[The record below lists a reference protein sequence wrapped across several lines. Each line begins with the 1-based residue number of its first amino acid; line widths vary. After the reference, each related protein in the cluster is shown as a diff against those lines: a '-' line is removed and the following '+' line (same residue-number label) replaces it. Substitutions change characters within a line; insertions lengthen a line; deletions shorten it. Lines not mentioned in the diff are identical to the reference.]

1 MLRPQGQAM
10 RRRDFIKVVAGSAAG
25 WPLAAYAQPAAMPVI
40 GLLDLRS
47 PDTVGERL
55 RAFRQGLKESGYV
68 EGENV
73 AIVYRWAENE
83 IDRLPELAADLV
95 GRKVNVIA
103 AVGNEVSVIAK
114 KATQSTPIVFVVSQD
129 PVSLG
134 LVASLARPG
143 SNVTG
148 INFFSGELVGK
159 QLELLREIVPAASRI
174 AIMIDPANPST
185 AEKTVKDVAAAS
197 PAIGLHTKTFT
208 ASTSGDIDATFSTL
222 VRERYEALLV
232 ASDPF
237 FSGRRVQL
245 VGLATRH
252 AIPAI
257 YSQRDFA
264 EIGGLISYGSSIT
277 DAWRQSGAYSGRILT
292 GAKPADLP
300 VLQSNKLE
308 LVINAQ
314 TARIFGLAVP
324 AALLA
329 RADEVIE

>member
-1 MLRPQGQAM
+1 V
-10 RRRDFIKVVAGSAAG
+10 RRRDVIKAIAGSAVV
-25 WPLAAYAQPAAMPVI
+25 WPLAARAQQPSIPVI
-40 GLLDLRS
+40 GLLDVRS
-47 PDTVGERL
+47 ANTVGDRL
-55 RAFRQGLKESGYV
+55 PAFRQGLKSSGYV

-83 IDRLPELAADLV
+83 IDRLPELTAELV

-103 AVGNEVSVIAK
+103 TVGNEVSVIAK
-114 KATQSTPIVFVVSQD
+114 KATQSTPMVFVVSQD
-129 PVSLG
+129 PVGLG

-143 SNVTG
+143 GNVTG

-159 QLELLREIVPAASRI
+159 QLGLLRELVPAASRI
-174 AIMIDPANPST
+174 GVIVNPANSSS
-185 AEKTVKDVAAAS
+185 AERTERDVAAVSAV
-197 PAIGLHTKTFT
+197 GLHIKTFT
-208 ASTSGDIDATFSTL
+208 ASTSGEIDAAFLIL
-222 VRERYEALLV
+222 VRERYDTLLL

-237 FSGRRVQL
+237 FSSRRVQL
-245 VGLATRH
+245 VSLATRH

-277 DAWRQSGAYSGRILT
+277 DAWRQSGAYVGRILA

>member
-1 MLRPQGQAM
+1 M
-10 RRRDFIKVVAGSAAG
+10 RRRDFIKFVAGSAAA
-25 WPLAAYAQPAAMPVI
+25 WPLVAHAEQQTMPVI

-47 PDTVGERL
+47 ADTVGDRL
-55 RAFRQGLKESGYV
+55 PAFRRGLKESGYV

-73 AIVYRWAENE
+73 TIVYRWAENE
-83 IDRLPELAADLV
+83 IGRVPELAADLV
-95 GRKVNVIA
+95 GRKVNVLA
-103 AVGNEVSVIAK
+103 TVGNEVGLIAK

-159 QLELLREIVPAASRI
+159 QLGLLRELVPAAS
-174 AIMIDPANPST
+174 
-185 AEKTVKDVAAAS
+185 
-197 PAIGLHTKTFT
+197 
-208 ASTSGDIDATFSTL
+208 TSADIDAAFLTL
-222 VRERYEALLV
+222 VRERYDALLL

-245 VGLATRH
+245 VSLATRH
-252 AIPAI
+252 AIPTI
-257 YSQRDFA
+257 YPQREFA
-264 EIGGLISYGSSIT
+264 EIGGLMSYGSSIT
-277 DAWRQSGAYSGRILT
+277 DAWRQSGAYVGRILA

>member
-1 MLRPQGQAM
+1 M
-10 RRRDFIKVVAGSAAG
+10 RRRDFIKFVAGSAAA
-25 WPLAAYAQPAAMPVI
+25 WPLLAHAEQQTMPVI

-47 PDTVGERL
+47 PDTIGDRL
-55 RAFRQGLKESGYV
+55 PAFRRGLKESGYV

-83 IDRLPELAADLV
+83 IGRVPELAADLV
-95 GRKVNVIA
+95 GRKINVIA
-103 AVGNEVSVIAK
+103 TVGNEVSSIAK
-114 KATQSTPIVFVVSQD
+114 KAAQSTPMVFVVSQD

-159 QLELLREIVPAASRI
+159 QLGLLRELVPAASRI
-174 AIMIDPANPST
+174 AVVVNPDNSSSAEARSPAN
-185 AEKTVKDVAAAS
+185 D
-197 PAIGLHTKTFT
+197 LHIKIFA
-208 ASTSGDIDATFSTL
+208 ASTSADIDAAFLTL
-222 VRERYEALLV
+222 VRERYDALLL

-245 VGLATRH
+245 VSLATRH
-252 AIPAI
+252 AIPTI
-257 YSQRDFA
+257 YPQREFA
-264 EIGGLISYGSSIT
+264 EIGGLMSYGSSIT
-277 DAWRQSGAYSGRILT
+277 DAWRQSGAYVGRILA

>member
-1 MLRPQGQAM
+1 M
-10 RRRDFIKVVAGSAAG
+10 RRRDFIKAIAGSAAA
-25 WPLAAYAQPAAMPVI
+25 WPLAANAQPVAMPVI
-40 GLLDLRS
+40 GLLDVRS
-47 PDTVGERL
+47 PDAVGERL
-55 RAFRQGLKESGYV
+55 PAFRQGLKASGYV

-73 AIVYRWAENE
+73 AIIYRWAENE
-83 IDRLPELAADLV
+83 IGRLPELATDLV

-103 AVGNEVSVIAK
+103 TVGNEVALIAK
-114 KATQSTPIVFVVSQD
+114 KTTQSTPIVFVVSQD

-143 SNVTG
+143 SNITG

-159 QLELLREIVPAASRI
+159 QLGLLRELVPAASRI
-174 AIMIDPANPST
+174 AVIVNPANPST

-197 PAIGLHTKTFT
+197 PVTGIHTKTFA
-208 ASTSGDIDATFSTL
+208 ASTGGDIDAAFSTL
-222 VRERYEALLV
+222 VSERYDALLL
-232 ASDPF
+232 ASDPL

-245 VGLATRH
+245 VSLATRH
-252 AIPAI
+252 AMPAI
-257 YSQRDFA
+257 YPQRDFA
-264 EIGGLISYGSSIT
+264 EVGGLISYGSSIT
-277 DAWRQSGAYSGRILT
+277 DAWRQSGAYVGRILA

-324 AALLA
+324 AGLLA

>member
-1 MLRPQGQAM
+1 V
-10 RRRDFIKVVAGSAAG
+10 RRRDFIKVIAGSAAL
-25 WPLAAYAQPAAMPVI
+25 WPLAARAQQPAMPVI

-47 PDTVGERL
+47 PDTVADRL
-55 RAFRQGLKESGYV
+55 RAFRQGLKEFGYV

-83 IDRLPELAADLV
+83 IDKLPELAAELV

-103 AVGNEVSVIAK
+103 TVGNEVGVVAK

-129 PVSLG
+129 PVRLG

-143 SNVTG
+143 GNVTG

-159 QLELLREIVPAASRI
+159 QLELLRELVPAASRI
-174 AIMIDPANPST
+174 AVIVNPANPSS
-185 AEKTVKDVAAAS
+185 AERTVKDVAAVSANG
-197 PAIGLHTKTFT
+197 PHIKTLT
-208 ASTSGDIDATFSTL
+208 ASTSGEIDAAFLTL
-222 VRERYEALLV
+222 VRDRYDALLL

-237 FSGRRVQL
+237 FSSRRVQL
-245 VGLATRH
+245 VSLATRH
-252 AIPAI
+252 AVPAI
-257 YSQRDFA
+257 YSQREFP
-264 EIGGLISYGSSIT
+264 EIGGLMSYGSSIT
-277 DAWRQSGAYSGRILT
+277 DAWRQSGAYAGRILA

-324 AALLA
+324 GALLA

>member
-1 MLRPQGQAM
+1 M
-10 RRRDFIKVVAGSAAG
+10 RRRDFIKFVAGSAAA
-25 WPLAAYAQPAAMPVI
+25 WPLVAHAEQQTMSVI

-47 PDTVGERL
+47 PDTVGDRL
-55 RAFRQGLKESGYV
+55 PAFRRGLKEFGYV

-83 IDRLPELAADLV
+83 IGRLPELAADLV

-103 AVGNEVSVIAK
+103 TVGNEVVVIAK

-143 SNVTG
+143 GNVTG

-159 QLELLREIVPAASRI
+159 QLGLLRELVPAASRI
-174 AIMIDPANPST
+174 AVIVNPANPSS
-185 AEKTVKDVAAAS
+185 AERTVKDVAAVS
-197 PAIGLHTKTFT
+197 AIGLHIQTLN
-208 ASTSGDIDATFSTL
+208 ASTSGEIDAAFLTL
-222 VRERYEALLV
+222 VRERYDALLL

-237 FSGRRVQL
+237 FSSRRVQL
-245 VGLATRH
+245 VSLATRH

-257 YSQRDFA
+257 YSQREFA
-264 EIGGLISYGSSIT
+264 EIGGLMSYGSSIT
-277 DAWRQSGAYSGRILT
+277 DAWRQSGAYVGRILA

-300 VLQSNKLE
+300 ILQSNKLE

>member
-1 MLRPQGQAM
+1 V
-10 RRRDFIKVVAGSAAG
+10 RRRDFIKVIAGSAAV
-25 WPLAAYAQPAAMPVI
+25 WPLAARAQQPGMPVI

-47 PDTVGERL
+47 PDTVGDRL
-55 RAFRQGLKESGYV
+55 PAFRQGLKASGYV

-83 IDRLPELAADLV
+83 IDRLPELAAELV

-103 AVGNEVSVIAK
+103 TVGNEVGVIAK

-129 PVSLG
+129 PVRLG

-143 SNVTG
+143 GNVTG

-159 QLELLREIVPAASRI
+159 QLGLLRELVPAASRI
-174 AIMIDPANPST
+174 GVIVNPANPSS
-185 AEKTVKDVAAAS
+185 AERTVKGVAAVS
-197 PAIGLHTKTFT
+197 AIGLHIQTLT
-208 ASTSGDIDATFSTL
+208 ASTSGEIDAAFLTL
-222 VRERYEALLV
+222 VRERYDALLL

-237 FSGRRVQL
+237 FSSRRVQL
-245 VGLATRH
+245 VSLATRH

-257 YSQRDFA
+257 YSQRDFT
-264 EIGGLISYGSSIT
+264 EIGGLMSYGSSIT
-277 DAWRQSGAYSGRILT
+277 DAWRQSGAYVGRILA
-292 GAKPADLP
+292 GAKPSDLP

>member
-1 MLRPQGQAM
+1 ML
-10 RRRDFIKVVAGSAAG
+10 
-25 WPLAAYAQPAAMPVI
+25 PLAARAQQPAMPVI

-47 PDTVGERL
+47 PDTVGDRL

-83 IDRLPELAADLV
+83 IDRLPELAAELV

-103 AVGNEVSVIAK
+103 TVGNEVGVIAK

-129 PVSLG
+129 PVRLG

-143 SNVTG
+143 GNLTG

-159 QLELLREIVPAASRI
+159 QLELLRELVPAASRI
-174 AIMIDPANPST
+174 GVIVNPANPAS
-185 AEKTVKDVAAAS
+185 AERTVKDIAAVS
-197 PAIGLHTKTFT
+197 AIGLHIKTLT
-208 ASTSGDIDATFSTL
+208 ASTSGEIDAAFLTL
-222 VRERYEALLV
+222 VHERYDALLL

-237 FSGRRVQL
+237 FSSRRVQ
-245 VGLATRH
+245 VVSLATRH

-264 EIGGLISYGSSIT
+264 EIGGLMSYGSSIT
-277 DAWRQSGAYSGRILT
+277 DAWRQSGAYVGRILA
-292 GAKPADLP
+292 GAKPSDLP

-324 AALLA
+324 ATLLA

>member
-1 MLRPQGQAM
+1 
-10 RRRDFIKVVAGSAAG
+10 
-25 WPLAAYAQPAAMPVI
+25 MPVI

-47 PDTVGERL
+47 PDTVADRL
-55 RAFRQGLKESGYV
+55 RAFRQGLKEFGYV

-83 IDRLPELAADLV
+83 IDKLPELAAELV

-103 AVGNEVSVIAK
+103 TVGNEVGVVAK

-129 PVSLG
+129 PVRLG
-134 LVASLARPG
+134 LVASLARPRG
-143 SNVTG
+143 NVTG

-159 QLELLREIVPAASRI
+159 QLELLRELVPAASRI
-174 AIMIDPANPST
+174 AVIVNPANPSST
-185 AEKTVKDVAAAS
+185 ERTVKDVAAVSANG
-197 PAIGLHTKTFT
+197 PHIKTLT
-208 ASTSGDIDATFSTL
+208 ASTSGEINAAFLTL
-222 VRERYEALLV
+222 VRDRYDALLL

-237 FSGRRVQL
+237 FSSRRVQL
-245 VGLATRH
+245 VSLATRH

-264 EIGGLISYGSSIT
+264 EIGGLMSYGSSIT
-277 DAWRQSGAYSGRILT
+277 DAWRQSGAYVGRILA
-292 GAKPADLP
+292 GAKPSDLP

-308 LVINAQ
+308 LVINTQ

-329 RADEVIE
+329 RADDVIE

>member
-1 MLRPQGQAM
+1 M
-10 RRRDFIKVVAGSAAG
+10 RRRDFIKAVIGSAAA
-25 WPLAAYAQPAAMPVI
+25 WPLLAHAEQHAMPVI

-47 PDTVGERL
+47 PDTVGDRV
-55 RAFRQGLKESGYV
+55 RAFRQGLKESGFV

-83 IDRLPELAADLV
+83 IGRLPELAADLV

-103 AVGNEVSVIAK
+103 TVGNEVALIAK
-114 KATQSTPIVFVVSQD
+114 KATQATPIVFVVSQD

-159 QLELLREIVPAASRI
+159 QLELLRELVPAASRI
-174 AIMIDPANPST
+174 AVVVNPANTSST
-185 AEKTVKDVAAAS
+185 ERTVKDVAAAS
-197 PAIGLHTKTFT
+197 PATGLHSKTFT
-208 ASTSGDIDATFSTL
+208 ASTSGDIDAAFLTL
-222 VRERYEALLV
+222 VRERYDALLV

-237 FSGRRVQL
+237 FSSRRVQL
-245 VGLATRH
+245 VSLATRH

-264 EIGGLISYGSSIT
+264 EVGGLMSYGSSIT
-277 DAWRQSGAYSGRILT
+277 DAWRQSGAYVGRILA

-308 LVINAQ
+308 LIINTQ

>member
-1 MLRPQGQAM
+1 
-10 RRRDFIKVVAGSAAG
+10 V
-25 WPLAAYAQPAAMPVI
+25 WPLAARAQQPSMPVI
-40 GLLDLRS
+40 GLLDVRS
-47 PDTVGERL
+47 ANTVGDRL
-55 RAFRQGLKESGYV
+55 PAFRQGLKSSGYV

-83 IDRLPELAADLV
+83 IDRLPELAAELV

-103 AVGNEVSVIAK
+103 TVGNEVSVIAK
-114 KATQSTPIVFVVSQD
+114 KATQSTPMVFVVSQD
-129 PVSLG
+129 PVGLG

-143 SNVTG
+143 GNVTG

-159 QLELLREIVPAASRI
+159 QLGLLRELVPAASRI
-174 AIMIDPANPST
+174 GVIVNPANSSS
-185 AEKTVKDVAAAS
+185 AERTERDVAAVSAV
-197 PAIGLHTKTFT
+197 GLHIKTFT
-208 ASTSGDIDATFSTL
+208 ASTSGEIDAAFLIL
-222 VRERYEALLV
+222 VRERYDTLLL

-237 FSGRRVQL
+237 FSSRRVQL
-245 VGLATRH
+245 VSLATRH

-264 EIGGLISYGSSIT
+264 EIGGLMSYGSSIT
-277 DAWRQSGAYSGRILT
+277 DAWRQSGAYVGRILA

>member
-1 MLRPQGQAM
+1 V
-10 RRRDFIKVVAGSAAG
+10 RRRDFIKVIAGSAAV
-25 WPLAAYAQPAAMPVI
+25 WPLAARAQQPVMPVI

-47 PDTVGERL
+47 PDTVGDRL
-55 RAFRQGLKESGYV
+55 PAFRQGLKASGYV

-83 IDRLPELAADLV
+83 IDRLPELAAELV

-103 AVGNEVSVIAK
+103 TVGNEVGVIAK

-129 PVSLG
+129 PVRLG
-134 LVASLARPG
+134 LVTSLARPG
-143 SNVTG
+143 GNVTG

-159 QLELLREIVPAASRI
+159 QLGLLRELVPAASRI
-174 AIMIDPANPST
+174 GVIVNPANPSST
-185 AEKTVKDVAAAS
+185 ERTVKDVAAVSAT
-197 PAIGLHTKTFT
+197 GLHIETLT
-208 ASTSGDIDATFSTL
+208 ASTRREIDAAFLTL
-222 VRERYEALLV
+222 VRERYDALLL

-237 FSGRRVQL
+237 FSSRRVQL
-245 VGLATRH
+245 VNLATRY
-252 AIPAI
+252 AIPAV

-264 EIGGLISYGSSIT
+264 EIGGLMSYGSSIT
-277 DAWRQSGAYSGRILT
+277 DAWRQSGAYVGRILA
-292 GAKPADLP
+292 GAKPWDLP

>member
-1 MLRPQGQAM
+1 
-10 RRRDFIKVVAGSAAG
+10 
-25 WPLAAYAQPAAMPVI
+25 MPVI
-40 GLLDLRS
+40 GLLDMRS
-47 PDTVGERL
+47 ANTVGDRL
-55 RAFRQGLKESGYV
+55 PAFRQGLKSSGYV

-83 IDRLPELAADLV
+83 IDRLPELAAELV

-103 AVGNEVSVIAK
+103 TVGNEVSVIAK
-114 KATQSTPIVFVVSQD
+114 KATQSTPMVFVVSQD
-129 PVSLG
+129 PVGLG

-143 SNVTG
+143 GNVTG

-159 QLELLREIVPAASRI
+159 QLGLLRELVPAASRI
-174 AIMIDPANPST
+174 GVIVNPANSSS
-185 AEKTVKDVAAAS
+185 AERTERDVAAVSAV
-197 PAIGLHTKTFT
+197 GLHIKTFT
-208 ASTSGDIDATFSTL
+208 ASTSGEIDAAFLIL
-222 VRERYEALLV
+222 VRERYDTLLL

-237 FSGRRVQL
+237 FSSRRVQL
-245 VGLATRH
+245 VSLATRH

-277 DAWRQSGAYSGRILT
+277 DAWRQSGAYVGRILA

>member
-1 MLRPQGQAM
+1 V
-10 RRRDFIKVVAGSAAG
+10 RRRDFIKVIAGSAAV
-25 WPLAAYAQPAAMPVI
+25 WPLAARAQQPGMPVI

-47 PDTVGERL
+47 PDTVGDRL
-55 RAFRQGLKESGYV
+55 PAFRQGLKASGYV

-83 IDRLPELAADLV
+83 IDRLPELAAELV

-103 AVGNEVSVIAK
+103 TVGNEVGVIAK

-129 PVSLG
+129 PVRLG

-143 SNVTG
+143 GNVTG

-159 QLELLREIVPAASRI
+159 QLGLLRELVPAASRI
-174 AIMIDPANPST
+174 GVIVNPANPSS
-185 AEKTVKDVAAAS
+185 AERTVKGVAAVS
-197 PAIGLHTKTFT
+197 AIGLHIQTLT
-208 ASTSGDIDATFSTL
+208 ASTSGEIDAAFLTL
-222 VRERYEALLV
+222 VRERYDALLL

-237 FSGRRVQL
+237 FSSGRVQL
-245 VGLATRH
+245 VSLATRH

-257 YSQRDFA
+257 YSQRDFT
-264 EIGGLISYGSSIT
+264 EIGGLMSYGSSIT
-277 DAWRQSGAYSGRILT
+277 DAWRQSGAYVGRILA
-292 GAKPADLP
+292 GAKPSDLP

>member
-1 MLRPQGQAM
+1 V
-10 RRRDFIKVVAGSAAG
+10 RRRDVIKAIAGSAAV
-25 WPLAAYAQPAAMPVI
+25 WPLAARAQQPAMPVI
-40 GLLDLRS
+40 GLLDVRS
-47 PDTVGERL
+47 ADTVGDRL
-55 RAFRQGLKESGYV
+55 PAFRQGLKASGYV

-83 IDRLPELAADLV
+83 IDRLPELAAELV
-95 GRKVNVIA
+95 RRKVNVLA
-103 AVGNEVSVIAK
+103 TVGNEVGVIAK

-129 PVSLG
+129 PVRLG

-143 SNVTG
+143 GNVTG

-159 QLELLREIVPAASRI
+159 HLELLRELVPAASRI
-174 AIMIDPANPST
+174 GVIVNPANPSS
-185 AEKTVKDVAAAS
+185 AERTVKDVAAVSAV
-197 PAIGLHTKTFT
+197 GLHIKTFT
-208 ASTSGDIDATFSTL
+208 ASTSGDIDAAFSTL
-222 VRERYEALLV
+222 VRERYDGLLL

-245 VGLATRH
+245 VSLATRH

-257 YSQRDFA
+257 YPQREFA

-277 DAWRQSGAYSGRILT
+277 DAWRQSGAYVGRILA

-314 TARIFGLAVP
+314 TARISGLAVP

>member
-1 MLRPQGQAM
+1 
-10 RRRDFIKVVAGSAAG
+10 V
-25 WPLAAYAQPAAMPVI
+25 WPLAARAQQPSMPVI
-40 GLLDLRS
+40 GLLDVRS
-47 PDTVGERL
+47 ANTVGDRL
-55 RAFRQGLKESGYV
+55 PAFRQGLKSSGYV

-83 IDRLPELAADLV
+83 IDRLPELAAELV

-103 AVGNEVSVIAK
+103 TVGNEVSVIAK
-114 KATQSTPIVFVVSQD
+114 KATQSTPMVFVVSQD
-129 PVSLG
+129 PVGLG

-143 SNVTG
+143 GNVTG

-159 QLELLREIVPAASRI
+159 QLGLLRELVPAASRI
-174 AIMIDPANPST
+174 GVIVNPANSSS
-185 AEKTVKDVAAAS
+185 AERTERDVAAVSAV
-197 PAIGLHTKTFT
+197 GLHIKTFT
-208 ASTSGDIDATFSTL
+208 ASTSGEIDAAFLIL
-222 VRERYEALLV
+222 VRERYDTLLL

-237 FSGRRVQL
+237 FSSRRVQL
-245 VGLATRH
+245 VSLATRH
-252 AIPAI
+252 AMPAI

-264 EIGGLISYGSSIT
+264 EIGGLMSYGSSIT
-277 DAWRQSGAYSGRILT
+277 DAWRQSGAYVGRILA

>member
-1 MLRPQGQAM
+1 
-10 RRRDFIKVVAGSAAG
+10 V
-25 WPLAAYAQPAAMPVI
+25 WPLAARAQQPAMPVI
-40 GLLDLRS
+40 GLLDVRS
-47 PDTVGERL
+47 ADTVGDRL
-55 RAFRQGLKESGYV
+55 PAFRQGLKASGYV

-83 IDRLPELAADLV
+83 IDRLPELAAELV
-95 GRKVNVIA
+95 RRKVNVLA
-103 AVGNEVSVIAK
+103 TVGNEVGVIAK

-129 PVSLG
+129 PVRLG

-143 SNVTG
+143 GNVTG

-159 QLELLREIVPAASRI
+159 HLELLRELVPAASRI
-174 AIMIDPANPST
+174 GVIVNPANPSS
-185 AEKTVKDVAAAS
+185 AERTVKDVAAVSAV
-197 PAIGLHTKTFT
+197 GLHIKTFT
-208 ASTSGDIDATFSTL
+208 ASTSGDIDAAFSTL
-222 VRERYEALLV
+222 VRERYDGLLL

-245 VGLATRH
+245 VSLATRH

-257 YSQRDFA
+257 YPQREFA

-277 DAWRQSGAYSGRILT
+277 DAWRQSGAYVGRILA

>member
-1 MLRPQGQAM
+1 
-10 RRRDFIKVVAGSAAG
+10 V
-25 WPLAAYAQPAAMPVI
+25 WPLAARAQQPAMPVI
-40 GLLDLRS
+40 GLLDVRS
-47 PDTVGERL
+47 PDTVGDRL

-83 IDRLPELAADLV
+83 IGRLPELVADLV

-103 AVGNEVSVIAK
+103 TVGNEVSLIAK
-114 KATQSTPIVFVVSQD
+114 KANQSTPIVFVVSQD
-129 PVSLG
+129 PVRLG
-134 LVASLARPG
+134 LVASFARPG

-159 QLELLREIVPAASRI
+159 QLELLRELVPAASRI
-174 AIMIDPANPST
+174 AVIVNPDSAAS
-185 AEKTVKDVAAAS
+185 AERTVKDVAAVS
-197 PAIGLHTKTFT
+197 PATGLHSKTFT
-208 ASTSGDIDATFSTL
+208 ASTSGDIDAAFLTL
-222 VRERYEALLV
+222 VREGYDAFLV

-237 FSGRRVQL
+237 FSSRRVQL
-245 VGLATRH
+245 VSLATRH

-257 YSQRDFA
+257 YPQRDFA
-264 EIGGLISYGSSIT
+264 EVGGLMSYGSSIT
-277 DAWRQSGAYSGRILT
+277 DAWRQSGAYVGRILA

-314 TARIFGLAVP
+314 TARIFGLAVS

>member
-1 MLRPQGQAM
+1 
-10 RRRDFIKVVAGSAAG
+10 V
-25 WPLAAYAQPAAMPVI
+25 WPLAARAQQPAVPVI
-40 GLLDLRS
+40 GLLDVRS
-47 PDTVGERL
+47 ADTVGDRL
-55 RAFRQGLKESGYV
+55 PAFRQGLKASGYV

-83 IDRLPELAADLV
+83 IDRLPELAAELV
-95 GRKVNVIA
+95 RRKVNVLA
-103 AVGNEVSVIAK
+103 TVGNEVGVIAK

-129 PVSLG
+129 PVRLG
-134 LVASLARPG
+134 LVASFARPG
-143 SNVTG
+143 GNVTG

-159 QLELLREIVPAASRI
+159 HLELLRELVPAASRI
-174 AIMIDPANPST
+174 GVIVNPANPSS
-185 AEKTVKDVAAAS
+185 AERTVKDVAAVSAV
-197 PAIGLHTKTFT
+197 GLHIKTFT
-208 ASTSGDIDATFSTL
+208 ASTSGDIDAAFSTL
-222 VRERYEALLV
+222 VRERYDGLLL

-237 FSGRRVQL
+237 FSGRRAQL
-245 VGLATRH
+245 VSLATRH

-257 YSQRDFA
+257 YPQREFA
-264 EIGGLISYGSSIT
+264 EIGGLISYGSSTT
-277 DAWRQSGAYSGRILT
+277 DAWRQSGAYVGRILA